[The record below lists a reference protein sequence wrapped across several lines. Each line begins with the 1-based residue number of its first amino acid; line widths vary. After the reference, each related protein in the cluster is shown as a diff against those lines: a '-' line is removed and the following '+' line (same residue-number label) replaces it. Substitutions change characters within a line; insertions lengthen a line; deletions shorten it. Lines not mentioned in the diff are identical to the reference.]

1 MTNKIAFFAD
11 FSQKSLSEVVLPRC
25 LCQGY
30 KFVYFS
36 VFVFLLKRSCQK
48 SFDHSVF
55 PGYKCQYKE
64 MQILFMESRLVSQ
77 NCRSCEQT
85 NGRQKCPKCK
95 QIKSLWRL
103 PLQVSSSATGFTLI
117 PAVQTGG
124 VIFKK
129 RCFFSYRELSQGH
142 CFDSV
147 SDGLGRGSR
156 RATSSAIWP
165 FEVEIP
171 VRAIFPLYL

>member
-1 MTNKIAFFAD
+1 MFNATYSFGVCWLCYHLVVEISEIGMTNKIAFFAD

-77 NCRSCEQT
+77 NCQSCEQT

-95 QIKSLWRL
+95 QIKSLWRS

-124 VIFKK
+124 VQFLKSGV
-129 RCFFSYRELSQGH
+129 FFVPWVISGALFWLR
-142 CFDSV
+142 
-147 SDGLGRGSR
+147 
-156 RATSSAIWP
+156 
-165 FEVEIP
+165 
-171 VRAIFPLYL
+171 